1 MTGEHLDE
9 QSVVQINLVRQK
21 INAMKTSKQPL
32 HMWLEG
38 TDVVGLAKASQ
49 ICSGC
54 AARHKLAETSS
65 GHHRDSRVS
74 GLLTRLHNAQGSPDC

>member
-9 QSVVQINLVRQK
+9 QSVVQINLVRQT

-38 TDVVGLAKASQ
+38 TDMVGLAKASQ

-54 AARHKLAETSS
+54 TACHCLEYTSWLTS
-65 GHHRDSRVS
+65 WLKQVS
-74 GLLTRLHNAQGSPDC
+74 VITEIVE